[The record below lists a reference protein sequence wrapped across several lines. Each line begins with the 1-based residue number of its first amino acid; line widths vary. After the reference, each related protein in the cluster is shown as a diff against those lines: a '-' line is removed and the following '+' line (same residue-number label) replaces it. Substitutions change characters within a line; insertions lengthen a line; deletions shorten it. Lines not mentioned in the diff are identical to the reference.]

1 MEYNEIRVGDIPCLE
16 FLVDSDAYL
25 YVGPRLSWWERRRL
39 RTVHT
44 GHEVIYLYEVLD
56 RITRRQLSY
65 NFPGVAF
72 PKGFSAETIFDSVR
86 ESVKEEVGIVLD
98 PSSKF
103 FVRYDG
109 DEFVLFESA
118 EKLDLVVPEKKC
130 KRKRKLLN
138 VFWNSS
144 SRAMLDEM
152 ADESYEE
159 SLLES
164 TASAVSQEADDVKK
178 AIEKLLLTGFPVE
191 VIKSWLE
198 QGVKLSR
205 LRITRQ
211 FKILLVDYDKE
222 IKMGPLPK
230 TIFLFYLCHPEG
242 VKFSYLQDYVDE
254 LRHIYGR
261 LCRNDDPEKMER
273 SIASLVE
280 PFNNSI
286 SEKVTA
292 VKNAFLKQIS
302 EEITKHY
309 CIRGA
314 QGEKKGIA
322 LDRSLVEWECEL

>member
-1 MEYNEIRVGDIPCLE
+1 MEYNEIRVGDIPCLG

-25 YVGPRLSWWERRRL
+25 YVGPRLSARERRRL
-39 RTVHT
+39 RKVDS

-56 RITRRQLSY
+56 GITRSQLSY

-72 PKGFSAETIFDSVR
+72 PKGFSVETIFDSVR
-86 ESVKEEVGIVLD
+86 QAVRKETGIVID
-98 PSSKF
+98 PESRF
-103 FVRYDG
+103 FVRCEE
-109 DEFVLFESA
+109 DEFVLFEGVEVLEEFHEDALIESSVRFCVRGSVRSM
-118 EKLDLVVPEKKC
+118 EPES
-130 KRKRKLLN
+130 
-138 VFWNSS
+138 F
-144 SRAMLDEM
+144 E
-152 ADESYEE
+152 
-159 SLLES
+159 
-164 TASAVSQEADDVKK
+164 SQEVDDVKK
-178 AIEKLLLTGFPVE
+178 AIQKLLLTGFPVE